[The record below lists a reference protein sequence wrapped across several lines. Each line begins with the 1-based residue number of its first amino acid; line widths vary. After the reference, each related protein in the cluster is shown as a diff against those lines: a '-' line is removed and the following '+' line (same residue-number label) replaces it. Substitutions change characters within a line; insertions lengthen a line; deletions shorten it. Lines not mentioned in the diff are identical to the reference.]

1 MLKDA
6 NLQLASVVTDIY
18 GVSARAMLAVI
29 LAGQRDVEPLA
40 DLARGRLRAKHDQLK
55 EALAGRE
62 TAHHSFWLT
71 KHLSA
76 WEYLDEARSPQWRN

>member
-1 MLKDA
+1 
-6 NLQLASVVTDIY
+6 
-18 GVSARAMLAVI
+18 
-29 LAGQRDVEPLA
+29 
-40 DLARGRLRAKHDQLK
+40 
-55 EALAGRE
+55 LAGRE